1 MGIATSCGPATIPG
15 WRETIVKRAIAFVAM
30 LLIAAA
36 TAPAVD
42 ISGKWKGQMETGDRE
57 LTFEFKVAGE
67 SLTGAVNGLLDR
79 ALEIKDGKA
88 QGDTVS
94 FWVMSEWQGEP
105 VKLVFQGKLAGEEI
119 RFTMGTED
127 GGWSTGVTAKRGS

>member
-1 MGIATSCGPATIPG
+1 M
-15 WRETIVKRAIAFVAM
+15 KRAIAFVAM